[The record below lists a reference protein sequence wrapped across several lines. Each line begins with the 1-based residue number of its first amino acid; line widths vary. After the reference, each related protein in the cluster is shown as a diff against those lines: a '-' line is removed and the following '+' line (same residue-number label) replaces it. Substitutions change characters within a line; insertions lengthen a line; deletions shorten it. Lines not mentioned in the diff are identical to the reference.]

1 MKGRTRRSGAIAAL
15 AAAIWMPVAPA
26 EVLGAPE
33 TATRSSHP
41 VPPPAAAARPPAP
54 HEIPADVIVRAFAKA
69 GAGALHLVVRVP
81 LTSMRDVDFPVR
93 GPGYVDIEGA
103 TALLADQATVWI
115 AGYVTLYEESAL
127 LPAPIVTGA
136 RISLP
141 SDPSFAD
148 YDRAVAHIAAPPL
161 PPATDLMLEQA
172 MLDVILRVPVGSAR
186 SRFSIDPAW
195 AHLGL
200 RTTTVLRFITPDGA
214 DRVFQYRGNP
224 GLVRLDPRWH
234 QALLNFVALGFAH
247 ILDGIDHLLFLLC
260 LVIPLRRIWPLV
272 SVVTAFTVA
281 HSITLVASVL
291 GLAPEALWFPP
302 LIEML
307 IAASIVFMALENIVG
322 KALGRRWAW
331 ALGFG
336 LVHGFGFSFQL
347 GESLQFAGSHLFT
360 SLLGFN
366 VGVELGQL
374 VVLVFMVPGLALLFS
389 KVMKPRI
396 GAIVVSALVAHTGLH
411 WMVERWGVLRAYEFA
426 RPAVDAAFGAV
437 VLRWVLLLLIVVGVG
452 WGLGVVYRQLAA
464 RFGVSKGDRG
474 KGRWGPI
481 GRGLYCWTGRRPGLP
496 S

>member
-1 MKGRTRRSGAIAAL
+1 MKGRTLRSGAIAAL
-15 AAAIWMPVAPA
+15 AAAIWMLVAPA
-26 EVLGAPE
+26 GGVG
-33 TATRSSHP
+33 TADSATGSARPATSPASA
-41 VPPPAAAARPPAP
+41 VPPPAP
-54 HEIPADVIVRAFAKA
+54 HEIPADVIVRAFVRAE
-69 GAGALHLVVRVP
+69 AGALRLVLRVP

-93 GPGYVDIEGA
+93 GPGYVEIEEA
-103 TALLADQATVWI
+103 TELLADQAKVWI
-115 AGYVTLYEESAL
+115 ADYVTLYEEAAR
-127 LPAPIVTGA
+127 LPPPSVTGA

-161 PPATDLMLEQA
+161 PPATELMLEQA
-172 MLDVILRVPVGSAR
+172 MLDVVLRTPITSPE

-195 AHLGL
+195 AHLGI
-200 RTTTVLRFITPDGA
+200 RTTTVLRFVTPDGA
-214 DRVFQYRGNP
+214 ERVFQYQGNP
-224 GLVRLDPRWH
+224 GRVRLDPRWH
-234 QALLNFVALGFAH
+234 QALLRFVALGFAH

-281 HSITLVASVL
+281 HSITLVASVM
-291 GLAPEALWFPP
+291 GLAPKALWFPP

-322 KALGRRWAW
+322 KTLGRRWAW
-331 ALGFG
+331 AFGFG

-347 GESLQFAGSHLFT
+347 SESLQFAGSHLFT

-396 GAIVVSALVAHTGLH
+396 GAIVVSALVAHTSLH
-411 WMVERWGVLRAYEFA
+411 WMADRWGVLRAYEFV
-426 RPAVDAAFGAV
+426 RPVMDAGFWAV
-437 VLRWVLLLLIVVGVG
+437 VLRWVLLALIVVGVG
-452 WGLGVVYRQLAA
+452 WGLGVVYGRLAA
-464 RFGVSKGDRG
+464 RFGGG
-474 KGRWGPI
+474 EG
-481 GRGLYCWTGRRPGLP
+481 GRGGKAASG
-496 S
+496 

>member
-1 MKGRTRRSGAIAAL
+1 MKGRTLRNGAIAAL
-15 AAAIWMPVAPA
+15 AAVIWMPVAPA
-26 EVLGAPE
+26 GGGSPG
-33 TATRSSHP
+33 TATGSAHP
-41 VPPPAAAARPPAP
+41 ATSPAAAIPAPAP
-54 HEIPADVIVRAFAKA
+54 HEIPADVIVRAFVKA
-69 GAGALHLVVRVP
+69 EAGALHLVVRVP

-93 GPGYVDIEGA
+93 GPGYVETEEA
-103 TALLADQATVWI
+103 TELLADQAKVWI
-115 AGYVTLYEESAL
+115 ADYVTLYEEAVRL
-127 LPAPIVTGA
+127 AAPAVTGA

-161 PPATDLMLEQA
+161 PPATELMLEQA
-172 MLDVILRVPVGSAR
+172 MLDVVLRTPITSPE

-195 AHLGL
+195 AHLGI
-200 RTTTVLRFITPDGA
+200 RTTTVLRFITPEGA
-214 DRVFQYRGNP
+214 ERVFQYQGNP
-224 GLVRLDPRWH
+224 GRVRLDPRWH
-234 QALLNFVALGFAH
+234 QALLRFVALGFAH

-291 GLAPEALWFPP
+291 GLAPKALWFPP

-322 KALGRRWAW
+322 KTLGRRWAW
-331 ALGFG
+331 AFGFG

-347 GESLQFAGSHLFT
+347 SESLQFAGSHLFT

-396 GAIVVSALVAHTGLH
+396 GAIVVSALVAHTSLH
-411 WMVERWGVLRAYEFA
+411 WMADRWGVLRAYEFV
-426 RPAVDAAFGAV
+426 RPVMDAGFWAVA
-437 VLRWVLLLLIVVGVG
+437 LRWVLLALIVAGVG
-452 WGLGVVYRQLAA
+452 WGLGVLYTQLSA
-464 RFGVSKGDRG
+464 RFGVSKGGQGEARQGD
-474 KGRWGPI
+474 I
-481 GRGLYCWTGRRPGLP
+481 GA
-496 S
+496 